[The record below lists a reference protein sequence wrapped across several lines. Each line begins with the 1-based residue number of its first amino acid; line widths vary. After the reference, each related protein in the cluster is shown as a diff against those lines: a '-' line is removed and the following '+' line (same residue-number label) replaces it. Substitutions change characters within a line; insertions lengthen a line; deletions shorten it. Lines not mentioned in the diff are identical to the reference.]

1 MYELIK
7 KFSLP
12 MYTLMKIMYLTSDL
26 VSCGLSRI
34 NNAVYMVAAIVRESP
49 SLNIFFQFRL
59 LNIHIYI
66 YIDLFHDKWSELR

>member
-12 MYTLMKIMYLTSDL
+12 MYTLMKIMRWTSDL

-49 SLNIFFQFRL
+49 LPKIFVQFRL
-59 LNIHIYI
+59 LNLYI
-66 YIDLFHDKWSELR
+66 YI